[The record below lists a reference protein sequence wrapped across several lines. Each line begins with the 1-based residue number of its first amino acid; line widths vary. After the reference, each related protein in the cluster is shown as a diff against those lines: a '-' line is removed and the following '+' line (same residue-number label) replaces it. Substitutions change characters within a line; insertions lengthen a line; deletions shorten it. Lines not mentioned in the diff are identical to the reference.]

1 MLMPYDRRSV
11 VVLLLLLGFVSLDS
25 AAQAQ
30 PRQVKGRVVDAS
42 NEASLP
48 FTNVAIVGSQRGTTT
63 NENGRFVLAVDSLP
77 VRLAISYI
85 GYQRV
90 EQRVTRSTVDSLIVR
105 LKNKPISM
113 AEVVI
118 EGRTG
123 AYFVRKAR
131 ERLDRLS
138 KNRRALTEPVR
149 GFYRQKTF
157 YSPKRSDGT
166 LEEDTVYTEYM
177 ETFYNAFTSPFGIR
191 GWSIKQARYGRE
203 GGRDEDGPTFTV
215 YFKNFS
221 TLTSTWFR
229 MPPSDPAEEAKVL
242 QPLHSN
248 ADAYFSF
255 EVVGRVEEEGTEL
268 VRVAYQPRQNL
279 DTPAF
284 SGHLY
289 LDEDT
294 YALHRYDGEARNPT
308 PFLLNVQG
316 EMKDL
321 TLQMSVAFHSMDD
334 PSVPVVDRVQF
345 ELLYD
350 HLVRDF
356 HRRYTTRST
365 FFVYDYNNNETFGT
379 ADIEHDYA
387 AIDSVEYD
395 PSFWRKNPVLARTPA
410 DKAII
415 RSFEETGGFG
425 RFVEERVDSK

>member
-1 MLMPYDRRSV
+1 MTYRRPLLILV
-11 VVLLLLLGFVSLDS
+11 ATLLLNAVPLGTDVR
-25 AAQAQ
+25 AQ
-30 PRQVKGRVVDAS
+30 PRRVEGRVVDAS

-63 NENGRFVLAVDSLP
+63 NENGRFLLAVDSLP

-90 EQRVTRSTVDSLIVR
+90 ERRVTPSTADSVVVR
-105 LKNKPISM
+105 LKEKPVSM
-113 AEVVI
+113 AEVVV

-123 AYFVRKAR
+123 AYFTRKAR
-131 ERLDRLS
+131 ERLERLS
-138 KNRRALTEPVR
+138 KKRRALTEPVR

-157 YSPKRSDGT
+157 YSPKRNDGT
-166 LEEDTVYTEYM
+166 LKEDTVYTEYM

-203 GGRDEDGPTFTV
+203 GGRDEDGLTFTV

-229 MPPSDPAEEAKVL
+229 IPPSDPAEEAKVL
-242 QPLHSN
+242 QPLHSD

-255 EVVGRVEEEGTEL
+255 EVVGHVEEDGTEL
-268 VRVAYQPRQNL
+268 VKVAYQPRQNL

-289 LDEDT
+289 IDEDT
-294 YALHRYDGEARNPT
+294 YVLHRYDGEARSPT

-321 TLQMSVAFHSMDD
+321 TLQVSVAFHSVDD
-334 PSVPVVDRVQF
+334 PSVPIVDRVQF

-350 HLVRDF
+350 HLIRDL

-365 FFVYDYNNNETFGT
+365 FFVYDYKNNETFGT
-379 ADIEHDYA
+379 SDIDHDYA
-387 AIDSVEYD
+387 AIDPVEYD
-395 PSFWRKNPVLARTPA
+395 PAFWRNNPVLARTPA
-410 DKAII
+410 DKAVI

-425 RFVEERVDSK
+425 RFVEKRVGSK

>member
-1 MLMPYDRRSV
+1 MVHYLRTI
-11 VVLLLLLGFVSLDS
+11 VVLFFLALGLVPLSVES
-25 AAQAQ
+25 QAQ
-30 PRQVKGRVVDAS
+30 TLRVKGKVIDAS
-42 NEASLP
+42 SKAPLA
-48 FTNVAIVGSQRGTTT
+48 FTNVAVVGSQRGTTT
-63 NENGRFVLAVDSLP
+63 NENGRFVLAIDSLP
-77 VRLAISYI
+77 VRLAVSYV
-85 GYQRV
+85 GYRGV
-90 EQRVTRSTVDSLIVR
+90 ERQVPLSTVDSVVVQLE
-105 LKNKPISM
+105 NKPVSM
-113 AEVVI
+113 EEVVV

-123 AYFVRKAR
+123 THFVRKAR
-131 ERLDRLS
+131 ERLERLS
-138 KNRRALTEPVR
+138 KERRALTEAVR
-149 GFYRQKTF
+149 GLYRQKTF
-157 YSPKRSDGT
+157 YIPKQSDGAT
-166 LEEDTVYTEYM
+166 GEDTVYTEYM

-203 GGRDEDGPTFTV
+203 GGRGEDGPTFTV

-255 EVVGRVEEEGTEL
+255 EVVGHVKQGGAEL
-268 VRVAYQPRQNL
+268 VKVAYQPKQNL
-279 DTPAF
+279 DKPAF

-289 LDEDT
+289 INEAT
-294 YALHRYDGEARNPT
+294 YALHRYDGEARSPS
-308 PFLLNVQG
+308 PFLFNVEG

-334 PSVPVVDRVQF
+334 PSVPVVDRIQF
-345 ELLYD
+345 DLLYD

-365 FFVYDYNNNETFGT
+365 FIVYDYNNNETFGT
-379 ADIEHDYA
+379 SNIEHDYA

-395 PSFWRKNPVLARTPA
+395 PAFWRNNPVLARTPV

-425 RFVEERVDSK
+425 RFVEERASFR

>member
-1 MLMPYDRRSV
+1 MTYRRSLFILV
-11 VVLLLLLGFVSLDS
+11 ATLLLNAVPLDTDVR
-25 AAQAQ
+25 AQ
-30 PRQVKGRVVDAS
+30 PRRVEGRVVDAS

-63 NENGRFVLAVDSLP
+63 NENGRFLLAVDSLP
-77 VRLAISYI
+77 VRLAISYV

-90 EQRVTRSTVDSLIVR
+90 ERRVTPSTADSVVVR
-105 LKNKPISM
+105 LKEKPVSM

-131 ERLDRLS
+131 EQLERLS
-138 KNRRALTEPVR
+138 KKRRALTEPVR

-157 YSPKRSDGT
+157 YSPKRNDGT
-166 LEEDTVYTEYM
+166 LKEDTVYTEYV

-229 MPPSDPAEEAKVL
+229 IPPSDPAEEAKVL

-255 EVVGRVEEEGTEL
+255 EVVGHVEEDGTEL
-268 VRVAYQPRQNL
+268 VKVAYQPRQNL

-289 LDEDT
+289 IDEDT
-294 YALHRYDGEARNPT
+294 YVLHRYDGEARSPT

-321 TLQMSVAFHSMDD
+321 TLQVSVAFRSMDD
-334 PSVPVVDRVQF
+334 PSVPIVDRVQF

-356 HRRYTTRST
+356 HRRYTTHST
-365 FFVYDYNNNETFGT
+365 FFVYDYKNNETFGT
-379 ADIEHDYA
+379 SNIDHDYT

-395 PSFWRKNPVLARTPA
+395 PAFWRSNPVLARTPA

-425 RFVEERVDSK
+425 RFVEERVGSK

>member
-1 MLMPYDRRSV
+1 MTYRRPLFILV
-11 VVLLLLLGFVSLDS
+11 AVLLLKAVPLDTDVR
-25 AAQAQ
+25 AQ
-30 PRQVKGRVVDAS
+30 PRRVEGRVVDAS

-63 NENGRFVLAVDSLP
+63 NENGRFLLAVDSLP
-77 VRLAISYI
+77 VRLAISYV

-90 EQRVTRSTVDSLIVR
+90 ERRVTPSTADSVVVR
-105 LKNKPISM
+105 LKEKPVSM
-113 AEVVI
+113 AEVVV

-131 ERLDRLS
+131 ERLNRLTE
-138 KNRRALTEPVR
+138 NQRALTEAVR

-157 YSPKRSDGT
+157 YSPKRSDGS

-203 GGRDEDGPTFTV
+203 GGRDRDGPTFTV
-215 YFKNFS
+215 YFEDFS
-221 TLTSTWFR
+221 TLTSAWFR
-229 MPPSDPAEEAKVL
+229 MPPSDPAEEARVL

-255 EVVGRVEEEGTEL
+255 EVVGHVEEEGAEL
-268 VRVAYQPRQNL
+268 VKVAYQPRQNL

-289 LDEDT
+289 INEDT

-308 PFLLNVQG
+308 PFLVNVQG
-316 EMKDL
+316 EMKNL
-321 TLQMSVAFHSMDD
+321 TLQVSVAFHSMDD
-334 PSVPVVDRVQF
+334 PSVPVVDRIQF
-345 ELLYD
+345 ELLYG
-350 HLVRDF
+350 HLVSDF

-379 ADIEHDYA
+379 SDIDHDYA

-395 PSFWRKNPVLARTPA
+395 PAFWRDNPVLARTPV

-425 RFVEERVDSK
+425 RFVEERVGSK